1 MGMNDL
7 ENLLSEV
14 QKCVIRDKQIKEEQ
28 FQRGERFNVFSILNL
43 RTNETRTHSAF
54 LAELLNPH
62 GSHGCGAEL
71 LKNFL
76 EKCGLTAFSEEDL
89 LNAEVTVEHSIG
101 RVDYDKNEGGRLD
114 ILIHVADLLV
124 VIENKIN
131 AGDQPGQIQRYYNY
145 GRARAG
151 SKSKIIY
158 LTLDGHDASEYSRGS
173 ELKVGEHYFLMSYKD
188 DILDFIQKSTL
199 ATIQRPLVRGTLIQ
213 YANLI
218 KELTNQDMNSQQEQ
232 EMFEAMAKHPEAVV
246 QMFETGSEKYVQW
259 VHEKYVRPKFE
270 QFAKENGLEY
280 EEADYLWSDAETGF
294 WFYKPDWKTFAIF
307 IWKEGGPTQ
316 KYYSGVSNRQ
326 GESLQNLEKEENLL
340 PMYEEQNKYW
350 PLGWGFID
358 EKFCKGDA
366 SIVPAM
372 INGEF
377 VEYIEK
383 LIQDILKQIEDKGIE
398 LP

>member
-1 MGMNDL
+1 MNDL

-14 QKCVIRDKQIKEEQ
+14 QKCVDKDEQIKAEQ
-28 FQRGERFNVFSILNL
+28 FQRGEHFNVFSVLNL

-89 LNAEVTVEHSIG
+89 QHAEVLVEHYIG
-101 RVDYDKNEGGRLD
+101 KISDDQSEGGRID
-114 ILIHVADLLV
+114 ILVKVADWSV
-124 VIENKIN
+124 IIENKIY
-131 AGDQPGQIQRYYNY
+131 AEDQCNQILRYYNY
-145 GRARAG
+145 GRT
-151 SKSKIIY
+151 KCKNKFKVIY
-158 LTLDGHDASEYSRGS
+158 LTLNGNDASESS
-173 ELKVGEHYFLMSYKD
+173 SSNELKAGEHYFLMSYKD

-199 ATIQRPLVRGTLIQ
+199 AAIQRPLVRETLIQ

-232 EMFEAMAKHPEAVV
+232 EMFETMAKHPEAVV

-280 EEADYLWSDAETGF
+280 EEADYLWSDTETGF
-294 WFYKPDWKTFAIF
+294 CFYKPKEWKACAIF
-307 IWKEGGPTQ
+307 IWKDRGASQ
-316 KYYSGVSNRQ
+316 IYYSGVSSRQ

-340 PMYEEQNKYW
+340 PMYKKQHKDW

-358 EKFCKGDA
+358 DKFSKGDV

-372 INGEF
+372 INGEY